1 MNWYTMKLRD
11 VVKELKTVINTGL
24 SNQEAEKRLNLNGFN
39 ELPKE
44 KKKPVILLFLE
55 QFKDFMV
62 LVLIFAAIISFTV
75 GIIDGEGDFIDS
87 IIIVAIVIV
96 NAIIGVCQQIKA
108 EKAIDA
114 LNNIY
119 SPTITVLRQE
129 EIQEINTKNLVVG
142 DIIYLKQ
149 GDIIPADCRI
159 IECYSLTVSEAAL
172 TGEAMA
178 IEKKDKP
185 LKEDTPLAERENML
199 YMGTSIL
206 SGRGSAVVVE
216 TGANTEMGHI
226 ATMLNSSQQ
235 EETPLQKRLGET
247 GKILGLGALGICLL
261 IFFMGVAKHIP
272 IFNMFMTSVSLAVA
286 AIPEG
291 LPAIVTIMLS
301 IGVQRMAKQKAIIRH
316 LPAVETLGCATYICS
331 DKTGTLTQN
340 NMAVAEITG
349 DCTEKLIKLS
359 ALCTDSQ
366 LTQKGINGE
375 PMENAIVKYALDMG
389 YNKNNLENNM
399 PRVMEIPFDS
409 ERKLMTTVHKTPNE
423 YLAVTKGA
431 GEMLLNKCTYIYE
444 ENSKKPL
451 TEKKRKQLLEL
462 MQQMSERAL
471 RVIGVAYRQYS
482 TLPKKLTT
490 SSEIELI
497 FCGFIGLLDPPRPEV
512 KEAIE
517 VCKRAGIQPVMIT
530 GDNPVTAKA
539 IGEKIG
545 LVGSNEGVLVGNQL
559 EKMTQEELEDC
570 VYKYKIYARV
580 TPEHKVRIVRALR
593 SKGEVVAM
601 TGDGVNDAPAL
612 KISDIGC
619 AMGISGTEVAKG
631 ASHMVLTDDNFATI
645 VRAVKEGRGIYA
657 NIQKSV
663 QFLLSS
669 NIGEIITIFVGMLT
683 GFTAPLMAIQLLWV
697 NLVTDSMPAIAL
709 GLDPCDEAVMTNKP
723 IRNKGLFS
731 KEKWWDIILQGCMI
745 GMLALIGY
753 AIGQVCFDSQAVGRT
768 MCFGVLSISQ
778 LVHAFNMRT
787 ENSLFNINMFE
798 NYYLNGAF
806 LLGTVMEIAVIQLN
820 MLNTVFKVVALSC
833 TQWLVVCGLCI
844 MPVVIVELQKWVKKI

>member
-119 SPTITVLRQE
+119 SPTITVLRQK

-178 IEKKDKP
+178 VEKKDKP

>member
-1 MNWYTMKLRD
+1 
-11 VVKELKTVINTGL
+11 
-24 SNQEAEKRLNLNGFN
+24 
-39 ELPKE
+39 
-44 KKKPVILLFLE
+44 
-55 QFKDFMV
+55 
-62 LVLIFAAIISFTV
+62 
-75 GIIDGEGDFIDS
+75 
-87 IIIVAIVIV
+87 
-96 NAIIGVCQQIKA
+96 
-108 EKAIDA
+108 
-114 LNNIY
+114 
-119 SPTITVLRQE
+119 
-129 EIQEINTKNLVVG
+129 
-142 DIIYLKQ
+142 
-149 GDIIPADCRI
+149 
-159 IECYSLTVSEAAL
+159 
-172 TGEAMA
+172 
-178 IEKKDKP
+178 
-185 LKEDTPLAERENML
+185 
-199 YMGTSIL
+199 
-206 SGRGSAVVVE
+206 
-216 TGANTEMGHI
+216 
-226 ATMLNSSQQ
+226 
-235 EETPLQKRLGET
+235 
-247 GKILGLGALGICLL
+247 
-261 IFFMGVAKHIP
+261 
-272 IFNMFMTSVSLAVA
+272 
-286 AIPEG
+286 
-291 LPAIVTIMLS
+291 
-301 IGVQRMAKQKAIIRH
+301 
-316 LPAVETLGCATYICS
+316 
-331 DKTGTLTQN
+331 
-340 NMAVAEITG
+340 
-349 DCTEKLIKLS
+349 
-359 ALCTDSQ
+359 
-366 LTQKGINGE
+366 
-375 PMENAIVKYALDMG
+375 MENAIVKYALDIG

-444 ENSKKPL
+444 ENGKKPL

-482 TLPKKLTT
+482 TLPQKLTT

-517 VCKRAGIQPVMIT
+517 ICKKAGIQPVMIT

-593 SKGEVVAM
+593 SRGEVVAM

-619 AMGISGTEVAKG
+619 AMGISGTDVAKS

-745 GMLALIGY
+745 GMLALMGY

-787 ENSLFNINMFE
+787 ENSLFNINLFE
-798 NYYLNGAF
+798 NFYLNGAF

-833 TQWLVVCGLCI
+833 PQWLVVCGLCI
-844 MPVVIVELQKWVKKI
+844 MPVVIVELQKWVKKL

>member
-75 GIIDGEGDFIDS
+75 GIIGGEGDFIDS

-178 IEKKDKP
+178 VEKKDKP

-366 LTQKGINGE
+366 LTQKEINGE

-745 GMLALIGY
+745 GMLALMGY

-820 MLNTVFKVVALSC
+820 MLNTIFKVVALSC